1 MSTHRKRLG
10 EWGEEKATQYLS
22 QKGFVILHRNYR
34 WARGELD
41 IVAEKDDL
49 LIFVEVKTATSANM
63 GEPASWVTPRKQK
76 QIAMVAQKYLQD
88 KQIENKDCRFD
99 VIGVLKTGSDF
110 TIRHIENAFWLQY
123 VY

>member
-1 MSTHRKRLG
+1 MSTRTKRLG
-10 EWGEEKATQYLS
+10 DWGEEKATQFLTKNGY
-22 QKGFVILHRNYR
+22 KIIERNFR

-76 QIAMVAQKYLQD
+76 QIALAAQKFLQD
-88 KQIENKDCRFD
+88 NRIENKDCRFD
-99 VIGVLKTGSDF
+99 VIGIMKTGSTF
-110 TIRHIENAFWLQY
+110 KIQHIENAFWLEQAY
-123 VY
+123 